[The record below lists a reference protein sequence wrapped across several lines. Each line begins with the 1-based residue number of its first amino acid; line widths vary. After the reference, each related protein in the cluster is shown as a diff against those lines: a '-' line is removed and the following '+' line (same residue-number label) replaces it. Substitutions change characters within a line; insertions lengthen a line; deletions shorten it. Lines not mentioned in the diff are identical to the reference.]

1 MNNKIKKLN
10 KEWNLFSL
18 FLIALFICLLSQPLV
33 AKKQNKQ
40 ERQENEPERIVETVY
55 VKNVII
61 PVRVFDGKNP
71 VGGLTKNDFDLYI
84 NNREKEISNFFEIR
98 KKIERNPSPDI
109 SQESMKGV
117 EPRLFVLLFILCDYH
132 QDLSSALD
140 ILFRDIILPK
150 DRLIAITN
158 RYFLPEWTVGDPA
171 RTKESILK
179 LLKREISDVTMDMN
193 YFESELKLMA
203 ATFKSRMDNAKDNTR
218 DSAAKD
224 SPDAI
229 FREFFMNYR
238 FIIDDMRNQ
247 YLKFP
252 AEQYIK
258 IAEYLNGQK
267 CEKWVFNFFQIGHFP
282 TLDPLGRI
290 YKDAQYY
297 MSEGGNRSVRMEVNK
312 LYMDF
317 FNHLHEIDDLL
328 VEDIN
333 RVFLNSGAT
342 FYTLL
347 LKPINPYFS
356 KDFRYEPINTE
367 TETTLKKIAR
377 MTGGCIVKSNK
388 MEDFVKKV
396 TVNEDILYSLIYIP
410 DTDESRK
417 KRTKLEIKVKN
428 KKYRAVYDDKK
439 RLNRF
444 RDLRKSMRQENP
456 NVEIEEVFFKDNRL
470 TVKLKNIKVV
480 KYEKETFGAV
490 QAKIKI
496 LDENLNVMADFE
508 RSFKGIN
515 EEGIFQ
521 TTLPSLPA
529 GSYNLVLEI
538 KDLFSL
544 TNTFAGEGITINL

>member
-1 MNNKIKKLN
+1 MNNGIKKL
-10 KEWNLFSL
+10 KKKWDLFSL
-18 FLIALFICLLSQPLV
+18 FLIALFICLVSQPLG

-40 ERQENEPERIVETVY
+40 ERQDNEPERIVETVY

-61 PVRVFDGKNP
+61 PVRVFDGKKP
-71 VGGLTKNDFDLYI
+71 VGDLTKNDFELYI
-84 NNREKEISNFFEIR
+84 NNRKKEISNFFEIR
-98 KKIERNPSPDI
+98 KKIERNPSTDT

-117 EPRLFVLLFILCDYH
+117 KPRLFVLLFILCDYH
-132 QDLSSALD
+132 QDLTSALD
-140 ILFRDIILPK
+140 VLFRDIILPK

-158 RYFLPEWTVGDPA
+158 RYYLPEWTVGDPS
-171 RTKESILK
+171 RTKEDILN
-179 LLKREISDVTMDMN
+179 LLKKEKSNVTMDMK
-193 YFESELKLMA
+193 YFESELNLIA
-203 ATFKSRMDNAKDNTR
+203 TTFKSRMDNPIPGE
-218 DSAAKD
+218 SLEG
-224 SPDAI
+224 I
-229 FREFFMNYR
+229 FKEFFMNYR

-282 TLDPLGRI
+282 ALDPFGRI
-290 YKDAQYY
+290 YKDVQYY
-297 MSEGGNRSVRMEVNK
+297 MHEGGTRDLRMEVNR
-312 LYMDF
+312 LYMNF
-317 FNHLHEIDDLL
+317 FHHLHEIDDLL

-342 FYTLL
+342 FHTLL

-356 KDFRYEPINTE
+356 KDFKYEPISTE

-377 MTGGCIVKSNK
+377 MTGGCIVRSNK

-396 TVNEDILYSLIYIP
+396 TVKEDILYSLIYVP

-428 KKYRAVYDDKK
+428 RKYRAVYDDKK
-439 RLNRF
+439 RLSRF
-444 RDLRKSMRQENP
+444 RDLRKWMRQENP
-456 NVEIEEVFFKDNRL
+456 NVEIEKVFFKDNL
-470 TVKLKNIKVV
+470 LFVKLKNIKIV

-508 RSFKGIN
+508 KSFKGIN

-529 GSYNLVLEI
+529 GSYSVVLEI

-544 TNTFAGEGITINL
+544 TNTYAGEGITINL